1 MAFMYN
7 KESYDISLFETEEIN
22 EEERA
27 KEKEIKREI
36 EEEQKEEQ
44 LRRSKVQSI
53 VKGVVCGSIV
63 AVMLGCVIMKQA
75 QLTELNQQITNANTK
90 LEEQESLYIQTQMKV
105 ESKYSSDVVEESA
118 QSELGMSRA
127 DSYQKE
133 YISLSE
139 GDKAEVAETGGTN
152 IFETI
157 ADTIAGL
164 WS

>member
-22 EEERA
+22 EEE
-27 KEKEIKREI
+27 KEKELKIKKEI
-36 EEEQKEEQ
+36 EEEIKAEQ
-44 LRRSKVQSI
+44 LKRSKVQSI
-53 VKGVVCGSIV
+53 VKGVVCGAIV
-63 AVMLGCVIMKQA
+63 AVMLGCVIVKQA
-75 QLTELNQQITNANTK
+75 QLTELNQQITNANK
-90 LEEQESLYIQTQMKV
+90 QLEEQESLYIQTQMKV

-139 GDKAEVAETGGTN
+139 GDKAEVTQTSGTN

-157 ADTIAGL
+157 ANTIADL

>member
-7 KESYDISLFETEEIN
+7 KESYDISLFETEEVN
-22 EEERA
+22 EEE
-27 KEKEIKREI
+27 KEKEIKIKKEI
-36 EEEQKEEQ
+36 EEEAKEEQ
-44 LRRSKVQSI
+44 LKRSKIESI
-53 VKGVVCGSIV
+53 VKGVACGAV
-63 AVMLGCVIMKQA
+63 LAVMFGCVIMKQA
-75 QLTELNQQITNANTK
+75 QLTELNQQITNANNK
-90 LEEQESLYIQTQMKV
+90 LEEQQSLYIQTQMKV
-105 ESKYSSDVVEESA
+105 ESKYSSDIVEESA

-139 GDKAEVAETGGTN
+139 GDKAEVSEIGGTN

-157 ADTIAGL
+157 ANAIADL

>member
-7 KESYDISLFETEEIN
+7 KESYDISLFETEEVN
-22 EEERA
+22 EEE
-27 KEKEIKREI
+27 KEKEIKIKREI
-36 EEEQKEEQ
+36 EEEAKEEQ
-44 LRRSKVQSI
+44 LKRSKIESI
-53 VKGVVCGSIV
+53 VKGLACGAV
-63 AVMLGCVIMKQA
+63 LAVMFGCVIMKQA
-75 QLTELNQQITNANTK
+75 QLTELNQQITNANNK
-90 LEEQESLYIQTQMKV
+90 LEEQQSLYIQTQMKV
-105 ESKYSSDVVEESA
+105 ESKYSSDIVEESA

-139 GDKAEVAETGGTN
+139 GDKAEVSEIGGTN

-157 ADTIAGL
+157 ANAIADL

>member
-7 KESYDISLFETEEIN
+7 KDYDISLFETEEIN
-22 EEERA
+22 EEE
-27 KEKEIKREI
+27 KEIKIKKEI
-36 EEEQKEEQ
+36 EEEAKEEQ
-44 LRRSKVQSI
+44 LRRSKIESI
-53 VKGVVCGSIV
+53 VKGIACGAIV

-75 QLTELNQQITNANTK
+75 QLTELNQQITNANKK
-90 LEEQESLYIQTQMKV
+90 LEEQQSLYIQTQMKV
-105 ESKYSSDVVEESA
+105 ESKYSSDIVEESA

-139 GDKAEVAETGGTN
+139 GDKAEVSETGGTN
-152 IFETI
+152 IFETMANAI
-157 ADTIAGL
+157 ADL

>member
-7 KESYDISLFETEEIN
+7 KDYDISLFETEEIN
-22 EEERA
+22 EEE
-27 KEKEIKREI
+27 KEKEIKIKKEI
-36 EEEQKEEQ
+36 EEEAKEEQ
-44 LRRSKVQSI
+44 LRRSKFESI
-53 VKGVVCGSIV
+53 VKGIACGAVV

-75 QLTELNQQITNANTK
+75 QLTELNQQITNANKK
-90 LEEQESLYIQTQMKV
+90 LEEQQSLYIQTQMKV
-105 ESKYSSDVVEESA
+105 ESKYSSDIVEESA

-139 GDKAEVAETGGTN
+139 GDKAEVSETGGTN

-157 ADTIAGL
+157 ANAIADL

>member
-7 KESYDISLFETEEIN
+7 KESYDISLFETAEIN
-22 EEERA
+22 EEE
-27 KEKEIKREI
+27 KEKEKILKQEI
-36 EEEQKEEQ
+36 EAEAKAEQH
-44 LRRSKVQSI
+44 RRNKIYGVI
-53 VKGVVCGSIV
+53 KGLSCGAVVAI
-63 AVMLGCVIMKQA
+63 MLGCVIVKQA
-75 QLTELNQQITNANTK
+75 QLTELNQQITNANKT
-90 LEEQESLYIQTQMKV
+90 LEEQKSLYIQTQMKV
-105 ESKYSSDVVEESA
+105 EAKYSSDIVEESA

-139 GDKAEVAETGGTN
+139 GDKAEISETGGTN

-157 ADTIAGL
+157 ANAIADL

>member
-7 KESYDISLFETEEIN
+7 KDYDISLFETEEIN
-22 EEERA
+22 EEE
-27 KEKEIKREI
+27 KEKEIKIKKEI
-36 EEEQKEEQ
+36 EEEAKEEQ
-44 LRRSKVQSI
+44 LRRSKIESI
-53 VKGVVCGSIV
+53 VKGIACGAIV

-75 QLTELNQQITNANTK
+75 QLTELNQQITNANKK
-90 LEEQESLYIQTQMKV
+90 LEEQQSLYIQTQMKV
-105 ESKYSSDVVEESA
+105 ESKYSSDIVEESA

-139 GDKAEVAETGGTN
+139 GDKAEVSETGGTN
-152 IFETI
+152 IFETMANAI
-157 ADTIAGL
+157 ADL

>member
-7 KESYDISLFETEEIN
+7 KESYDISLFETEVVN
-22 EEERA
+22 EEE
-27 KEKEIKREI
+27 KEKEIKLKKEI
-36 EEEQKEEQ
+36 EEEAKKEQ
-44 LRRSKVQSI
+44 LKRNKI
-53 VKGVVCGSIV
+53 ENIIKGVACGTIV
-63 AVMLGCVIMKQA
+63 AVMLGCVIVKQA
-75 QLTELNQQITNANTK
+75 QLTELNQQIANANK
-90 LEEQESLYIQTQMKV
+90 MLEEQQSLYIQTQMKV

-139 GDKAEVAETGGTN
+139 GDKAEVSETEGTN
-152 IFETI
+152 IFETMANAI
-157 ADTIAGL
+157 ADL

>member
-139 GDKAEVAETGGTN
+139 GDKAEITETGGTN

-157 ADTIAGL
+157 ANAIADL

>member
-139 GDKAEVAETGGTN
+139 GDKAEVSETEGTN
-152 IFETI
+152 IFEAMANAI
-157 ADTIAGL
+157 ADL

>member
-7 KESYDISLFETEEIN
+7 KDAYDISLFETKTETAEEKN
-22 EEERA
+22 RNKKLS
-27 KEKEIKREI
+27 KEQ
-36 EEEQKEEQ
+36 EEQQQELKRK
-44 LRRSKVQSI
+44 RRKTQSI
-53 VKGVVCGSIV
+53 VKGVAVSTVVVTLIGFIIV
-63 AVMLGCVIMKQA
+63 GQV
-75 QLTELNQQITNANTK
+75 QLTELNQLISNANK
-90 LEEQESLYIQTQMKV
+90 ELEEKQSLYIQTQMKV

-133 YISLSE
+133 YISLDE
-139 GDKAEVAETGGTN
+139 GDRAEVLQSGGTN

-157 ADTIAGL
+157 ANTIAGL

>member
-7 KESYDISLFETEEIN
+7 EEAYDISLFETEEIS
-22 EEERA
+22 EEERN
-27 KEKEIKREI
+27 KELKINKEIED
-36 EEEQKEEQ
+36 EQKAVQ
-44 LRRSKVQSI
+44 RKKRRVQNI
-53 VKGVVCGSIV
+53 IKGV
-63 AVMLGCVIMKQA
+63 AVSSVVVSLLGCIIVGQV
-75 QLTELNQQITNANTK
+75 QLTELNQQLSNAETELK
-90 LEEQESLYIQTQMKV
+90 EQESLYIQAQMKV
-105 ESKYSSDVVEESA
+105 EAKYSSDLVEESA
-118 QSELGMSRA
+118 QGTLGMSRA
-127 DSYQKE
+127 DTYQKE

>member
-7 KESYDISLFETEEIN
+7 KESYDMSLFETEVIN
-22 EEERA
+22 EEE
-27 KEKEIKREI
+27 KEKEIKLKKEI
-36 EEEQKEEQ
+36 EEEAKKEQ
-44 LRRSKVQSI
+44 LKRNKI
-53 VKGVVCGSIV
+53 ENIIKGVVCGAIV
-63 AVMLGCVIMKQA
+63 AIMLGCVIVKQA
-75 QLTELNQQITNANTK
+75 QLTELNQQIANANK
-90 LEEQESLYIQTQMKV
+90 LLEEQQSLYIQTQMKV

-139 GDKAEVAETGGTN
+139 GDKAEVSETGGTN
-152 IFETI
+152 IFETMANAI
-157 ADTIAGL
+157 ADL

>member
-22 EEERA
+22 EEE
-27 KEKEIKREI
+27 KEKEKRLKQEI
-36 EEEQKEEQ
+36 EAEAKAEQHKRNKI
-44 LRRSKVQSI
+44 LSI
-53 VKGVVCGSIV
+53 VKGLSCGAIV
-63 AVMLGCVIMKQA
+63 AIMLGCVIVKQA
-75 QLTELNQQITNANTK
+75 QLTELNQQITNANKT
-90 LEEQESLYIQTQMKV
+90 LEEQKSLYIQTQMKV
-105 ESKYSSDVVEESA
+105 EAKYSSDIVEESA

-139 GDKAEVAETGGTN
+139 GDKAEISETGGTN

-157 ADTIAGL
+157 ANAIADL